1 MFSHAEVY
9 PAVVAA
15 LLRRGRPVTEIEGG
29 ERGGRIYKGD
39 RAQARRRNDR
49 VWHTKRSVDEYV
61 AKRLG
66 IGQSV
71 WGAGRSTN
79 EFQQATA
86 TTIIKLRK
94 AGKLVDWAKGRRYNI
109 YRLAADHGLR
119 RPRLH
124 RADSGGPVGGRRD
137 ACRQRAR
144 TDDDRMALFMRILK
158 DGAKN
163 GTYKFALAR
172 ALLELC
178 SERDPGA
185 SGPYIIKYEKLA
197 ERFLRYYWRQ
207 ECVFHIRQN
216 YYNDKEAA
224 VIRAI
229 RGKWGKMTYRDD
241 FDKLDADDVRDVTSE
256 IEHDVFGS
264 ERAKKSVVVPKFQ
277 RVKCGRYVEEVEM
290 FYTRNAKKRQIT
302 VRAAACSFF
311 RRNYDVLKNAVA
323 FEWARYLE
331 GANGGLPGLIAKVES
346 AQTTP
351 SRNPAYIKRA
361 KDALLTPRTK
371 CFYCRCKLDR
381 KVPCWTTSFRGRS
394 YSTTS
399 SGTLSPHVAAAT
411 PAKATSC
418 QTRGR
423 TTSWSSATRSVR
435 RRSTRCPSRWCGS
448 GVTKTGKR
456 RCATSTKTVGAKGL
470 RSCRSAGYGRASAA
484 ASARTRSS
492 CAAEAG

>member
-15 LLRRGRPVTEIEGG
+15 LLRRGRAVTEIEGG

-86 TTIIKLRK
+86 TAIIKLRK

-109 YRLAADHGLR
+109 YRLAVGHGLKR
-119 RPRLH
+119 LRPY
-124 RADSGGPVGGRRD
+124 RAAGGNPAGGRRD

-185 SGPYIIKYEKLA
+185 GGPYIIKYEKLA

-216 YYNDKEAA
+216 HYNDKEAA

-241 FDKLDADDVRDVTSE
+241 FDKLDADDVRDVTSQ
-256 IEHDVFGS
+256 IDHDVFGS

-381 KVPCWTTSFRGRS
+381 KAARLDHVIPWSFIFDDQLWNLVPACGGCNARKSNFLPDQRTYNELVARNEKCAKRINRMPESLVRLGRDEDWK
-394 YSTTS
+394 
-399 SGTLSPHVAAAT
+399 
-411 PAKATSC
+411 KAMRDQYQNCRC
-418 QTRGR
+418 QGFAVMPVGKIRQ
-423 TTSWSSATRSVR
+423 
-435 RRSTRCPSRWCGS
+435 
-448 GVTKTGKR
+448 GKR
-456 RCATSTKTVGAKGL
+456 GGVCTD
-470 RSCRSAGYGRASAA
+470 
-484 ASARTRSS
+484 
-492 CAAEAG
+492 